1 VAISATPAPIPSTPQ
16 RIRGPKADCV
26 FGMSGSTKTT
36 QVGRM
41 AEYVYDKYG
50 QRTRLVTADPGG
62 FQAIEHLVEV
72 GIVEPYQLNTSQKY
86 PLEELVRLAQ
96 GWWPDGTGK
105 LVRGSLEGIGAYAFE
120 GMTTFSTL
128 LMTNLVKRE
137 DIHIPET
144 PKESFVKDGE
154 LRWGF
159 SGRAHYGFIQ
169 QRIYEIVSTSNHLP
183 VHKILWTSHV
193 TDAKDNQQQK
203 IYGHYIIGEAMTAS
217 CGAWFGAMLHLF
229 STPQEVEVADPVNAG
244 KKIKVVR
251 RVPMM
256 YLREHVDPND
266 PYRIP
271 YMCKTRGPYTL
282 YKEWPDYMEPDLYAF
297 YTKLDELSARAVAE
311 IKAKQQKSTGGT
323 A

>member
-1 VAISATPAPIPSTPQ
+1 
-16 RIRGPKADCV
+16 
-26 FGMSGSTKTT
+26 
-36 QVGRM
+36 M
-41 AEYVYDKYG
+41 AEYIYDKYG

-62 FQAIEHLVEV
+62 YQAIEHLVEA
-72 GIVEPYQLNTSQKY
+72 GLVEPYQLNTSQRY

-96 GWWPDGTGK
+96 GWWPDAVGK
-105 LVRGSLEGIGAYAFE
+105 LQKGTMEGVGAYAFE

-144 PKESFVKDGE
+144 PKESFVKEGE

-183 VHKILWTSHV
+183 VHKVLWTAHV

-203 IYGHYIIGEAMTAS
+203 VYGPYIIGEAMTS
-217 CGAWFGAMLHLF
+217 QCGAWFGAMLHLMA
-229 STPQEVEVADPVNAG
+229 TPRQVEVADPVDKT
-244 KKIKVVR
+244 KKIKVVKR
-251 RVPMM
+251 IPTM
-256 YLREHVDPND
+256 YLREHIDPDD
-266 PYRIP
+266 PYRTP
-271 YMCKTRGPYTL
+271 YMCKPRGPYTMWS
-282 YKEWPDYMEPDLYAF
+282 EWPDYMEPDLYKF
-297 YTKLDELSARAVAE
+297 YTQLDEMGAKAVAAV
-311 IKAKQQKSTGGT
+311 KAKQVK